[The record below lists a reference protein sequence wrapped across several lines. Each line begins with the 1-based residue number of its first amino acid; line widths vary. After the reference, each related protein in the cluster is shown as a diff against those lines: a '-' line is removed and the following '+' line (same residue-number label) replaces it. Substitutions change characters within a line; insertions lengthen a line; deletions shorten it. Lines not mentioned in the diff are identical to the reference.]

1 MGVETLRCPVSPF
14 NPEGR
19 VVGSFVYLLLCRD
32 ETKIYIKV
40 GHSIQPEKRF
50 HALRNG
56 CPVTPRTFSVIA
68 VPGPEIAK
76 KLEAELHDAFAK
88 WRVAGEWFSLT
99 AADKDE
105 FNRLLRESMRAYAKP
120 SYPLSITKVPAKVLI
135 RHAQQRL
142 AYWRKRYKK
151 GGAAYR
157 DFVNQ
162 SR

>member
-1 MGVETLRCPVSPF
+1 MSIETIRCPVSPF

-19 VVGSFVYLLLCRD
+19 VIGSFVYLLLCRD

-76 KLEAELHDAFAK
+76 KLEAELHFAFEK

-99 AADKDE
+99 ADDKEE
-105 FNRLLRESMRAYAKP
+105 FNQLLREAMRAFARP
-120 SYPLSITKVPAKVLI
+120 SYPLKIDKVPAKALVRI
-135 RHAQQRL
+135 AQQRL
-142 AYWRKRYKK
+142 DYWRKRYKK

-157 DFVNQ
+157 DFVRQ
-162 SR
+162 SG

>member
-1 MGVETLRCPVSPF
+1 MGVEKIRCAVSPF

-32 ETKIYIKV
+32 ESRIYIKV

-68 VPGPEIAK
+68 VPGPSIAK
-76 KLEAELHDAFAK
+76 RLEAELHHAFKK
-88 WRVAGEWFSLT
+88 WRVAGEWFCFSES
-99 AADKDE
+99 DKAE
-105 FNRLLRESMRAYAKP
+105 FNDRLRAAIESHAMP
-120 SYPLSITKVPAKVLI
+120 SYPLRIDKVPAKTLVRL
-135 RHAQQRL
+135 AEQRQ
-142 AYWRKRYKK
+142 AYWRRRYKR

-157 DFVNQ
+157 DFVKD
-162 SR
+162 SA

>member
-1 MGVETLRCPVSPF
+1 MAVETIQCPVSPF

-19 VVGSFVYLLLCRD
+19 VVGSFVYLLLCWD

-68 VPGPEIAK
+68 VPGSEIAK
-76 KLEAELHDAFAK
+76 QLEAELHSAFDK
-88 WRVAGEWFSLT
+88 WRVSGEWFSLT
-99 AADKDE
+99 VDDKEE
-105 FNRLLRESMRAYAKP
+105 FNRKLRESMRSHGRP
-120 SYPLSITKVPAKVLI
+120 LYPLKIQKVPAKVLI
-135 RHAQQRL
+135 RIAEQRL
-142 AYWRKRYKK
+142 AYWRHRYKK

-157 DFVNQ
+157 DFVRQ
-162 SR
+162 AK

>member
-1 MGVETLRCPVSPF
+1 MAIETIRCQASPF

-19 VVGSFVYLLLCRD
+19 VIGSFVYLLLCRD

-40 GHSIQPEKRF
+40 GHSIHPEKRF

-68 VPGPEIAK
+68 VPGAEIAK
-76 KLEAELHDAFAK
+76 KLEADLHYAFTK

-99 AADKDE
+99 VDDKEE
-105 FNRLLRESMRAYAKP
+105 FNRLLRDTMKAHAKP
-120 SYPLSITKVPAKVLI
+120 LYPLNITKVPAKVLI

-151 GGAAYR
+151 SGAAYR
-157 DFVNQ
+157 DFVRQ